1 MTMITED
8 AMTSATDSDWKAR
21 SHVDSTLARTSN
33 DEDVAVHLTKWM
45 PLQNTTD
52 LMYIMNWCPKMFVLY
67 VLYCTVSKLHF
78 GDSIPPLESF
88 YCWDRPLEEY
98 KKKEKKK
105 EKEKY
110 RKSETVHTQRMLGP
124 FNEDKRYP
132 PIIYSKWCICWVM
145 LFFLCL

>member
-1 MTMITED
+1 
-8 AMTSATDSDWKAR
+8 MTSTTDSDWKAR
-21 SHVDSTLARTSN
+21 SHVDSTWARTSN

-78 GDSIPPLESF
+78 GDSISPLGSF
-88 YCWDRPLEEY
+88 YCWDRPLEEL
-98 KKKEKKK
+98 KKTKNTKNKQTKKRK
-105 EKEKY
+105 RKRKY

-132 PIIYSKWCICWVM
+132 PIIYSKCCICWVM
-145 LFFLCL
+145 LFFLCF